1 MKLKSLII
9 ILPIFLLTYVLAAQE
24 LYQNPGNIATRISS
38 FENKNGEKGQGGKTN
53 LGAKGNAFEEF
64 GPGET
69 KVLLDVKGTGIIQR
83 IWLTY
88 TRNPVLYRSLRLRM
102 YWDDDPKPAVDVP
115 LGDFFLNNLG
125 KPTPFE
131 SALFSNPEGKS
142 YNCFIQMPFRTAAKI
157 IITNESDSSRL
168 KLFYDVDFVSMESLP
183 KDALYFHAYWNRQS
197 DGDLGTD
204 VQLLPKVNGIG
215 RFLGVNVGMNVNAVY
230 KNTWWGE
237 GEVKMYIDD
246 DGKFPGWV
254 GTGAEDYLGTG
265 WGLGVYDHQYQG
277 CLIADRSPGRYS
289 FYRWHVPDAIY
300 FQQNIQV
307 VLQQIGGDYRKSVKK
322 LSDEKANLKIVS
334 SAGPRNFHRLL
345 ETPIDI
351 SSSDFPDG
359 WVNFYR
365 IDDYAFT
372 SYFYLNKPSASL
384 PALPGLS
391 IRMKNYNTGPA
402 KKDMELN

>member
-1 MKLKSLII
+1 MKFKLFVFFLCF
-9 ILPIFLLTYVLAAQE
+9 LPHYALVAQE
-24 LYQNPGNIATRISS
+24 IYQNPGNITSRISS

-69 KVLLDVKGTGIIQR
+69 KVLLDVKSTGIIQR

-88 TRNPVLYRSLRLRM
+88 TRNPELYRSLRLRM
-102 YWDDDPKPAVDVP
+102 YWDNDPTPAVDVP
-115 LGDFFLNNLG
+115 MGDFFVNNLG
-125 KPTPFE
+125 KPTAFE
-131 SALFSNPEGKS
+131 STFFASPEGKS
-142 YNCFIQMPFRTAAKI
+142 YNCFIPMPFRKAAKI
-157 IITNESDSSRL
+157 MITNESDSIRL
-168 KLFYDVDFVSMESLP
+168 KLFYDIDFVSMKTLP
-183 KDALYFHAYWNRQS
+183 KDALYFHAYWNRQMEGEPGS
-197 DGDLGTD
+197 D
-204 VQLLPKVNGIG
+204 VQLLPKINGKG
-215 RFLGVNVGMNVNAVY
+215 RFLGVSVGMNVNPVY

-237 GEVKMYIDD
+237 GEVKMYIDGD
-246 DGKFPGWV
+246 NKFPSWV

-277 CLIADRSPGRYS
+277 CLIAERSPGRYS

-307 VLQQIGGDYRKSVKK
+307 VLQQIGGDYKKGVKA
-322 LSDEKANLKIVS
+322 LSDEKVNLKIVS
-334 SAGPRNFHRLL
+334 IAGPRNFHRLL
-345 ETPIDI
+345 EHPKDI
-351 SSSDFPDG
+351 SSSDFPEG

-365 IDDYAFT
+365 TDDYAFT
-372 SYFYLNKPSASL
+372 SYFYLDKTSADL
-384 PALPGLS
+384 PALPGLG